1 MQLIK
6 DLWSKWKVHI
16 TIVGGAVVVAT
27 AYATCT
33 IQPAE
38 SVEVTPTEEA
48 PAVEAE
54 TEPVSGTTSSV
65 PGTDNGNSE
74 TNTTTE
80 ND

>member
-1 MQLIK
+1 MQWIK

-16 TIVGGAVVVAT
+16 TVVGGAVVVAT

-33 IQPAE
+33 VQPAE
-38 SVEVTPTEEA
+38 SVEVTPAEEA

-54 TEPVSGTTSSV
+54 TEPTSGTTNSAS
-65 PGTDNGNSE
+65 GTDNSNSE
-74 TNTTTE
+74 TNPTTE